1 VLLTQPTDRHDHR
14 SYAYSSP
21 SFSPGRP
28 GSSSCAPKPRR
39 SWPATSSQPACST
52 APGLRSD
59 RDRARDPADPH
70 PRSHAAS
77 NRRMDHAAGS
87 QPPHGPRLSG
97 ELGQVHDPRPRLL
110 LPRRI
115 DAVLAD
121 AGIRT
126 VLCNVQTPRM
136 NAIAQR
142 WIGGCRCELLDGTLI
157 WNQGHLRQILRDYEN
172 HCNQHRPVTSRGRDE
187 MTMPRSSLRIR
198 CTQSM
203 VVLALPAG
211 STVKTW
217 PYLFL
222 K

>member
-1 VLLTQPTDRHDHR
+1 
-14 SYAYSSP
+14 
-21 SFSPGRP
+21 
-28 GSSSCAPKPRR
+28 
-39 SWPATSSQPACST
+39 
-52 APGLRSD
+52 
-59 RDRARDPADPH
+59 
-70 PRSHAAS
+70 
-77 NRRMDHAAGS
+77 
-87 QPPHGPRLSG
+87 
-97 ELGQVHDPRPRLL
+97 
-110 LPRRI
+110 
-115 DAVLAD
+115 
-121 AGIRT
+121 
-126 VLCNVQTPRM
+126 M

-142 WIGGCRCELLDGTLI
+142 WIGGCRRELLDGTLI

-203 VVLALPAG
+203 VVLTLLAG